1 MKRHINFWLVMFLAI
16 SLALPIYSMAQTT
29 LTLESYTTGDRIS
42 GGPIKSFSMG
52 TDGRLVVYLD
62 GPFNF
67 AYLLPP
73 IWVQPSGPC
82 SSTVPVPYP
91 PPSITAISNSD
102 INFLVC
108 SSPSPTLSI
117 SMVVDPDPGIT
128 TVNGAVPATNPIPS
142 FPSPLTI
149 GWNTAGISS
158 GSYLAVF
165 QASDTAPPTPTSQL
179 VVMININPPETV
191 SMPAVSGPG
200 PATGTV
206 NQSYTFTVTT
216 PSTVTP
222 SGDPV
227 KYFFDWGDGTNSG
240 WVSGTSAPHSWG
252 NTGTY
257 PVRVKAQCATH
268 TSVVSEWSGTS
279 SITISN
285 APTETVSTPGTPSGT
300 TNGTVNTTYTY
311 TTTGATSSL
320 SHTVEYRFNWGDGNY
335 SSWSTSMSAPKSWSS
350 ASTYSVTVEARCQ
363 THTSISSVSS
373 ALSVIISSS
382 VGGGALGSKTN
393 PIPMNK
399 YNGGISFIAST
410 GNQDGFTPIAANLKT
425 WFVVDSAVMAAVT
438 SRTVIRFGFS
448 VQGFNNV
455 DVLYTKVVQDKAG
468 NDLSAEVGL
477 QNNTG
482 DAWDQVTNNQPYN
495 FLTTKFLYSIES
507 PGKSFNPTVKVNF
520 VLQ

>member
-1 MKRHINFWLVMFLAI
+1 MKNRINLWIVMFLAI
-16 SLALPIYSMAQTT
+16 SLALPIYTMAQTT

-52 TDGRLVVYLD
+52 PDNNLVVYLD
-62 GPFNF
+62 GPFKF

-73 IWVQPSGPC
+73 IWIQASSPC

-91 PPSITAISNSD
+91 PPSVTAISNSV

-108 SSPSPTLSI
+108 SSPSATL

-128 TVNGAVPATNPIPS
+128 KVNGTVPANDLIPS
-142 FPSPLTI
+142 FSSPLTI
-149 GWNTAGISS
+149 VWDTAGISS
-158 GSYLAVF
+158 GSYLSVF
-165 QASDTAPPTPTSQL
+165 QASDTALPTPPSQL

-191 SMPAVSGPG
+191 SMPAVSG

-399 YNGGISFIAST
+399 WDGGRGLRYYAST
-410 GNQDGFTPIAANLKT
+410 ATGSPFAASTPLVANVKT
-425 WFVVDSAVMAAVT
+425 WFVVDTTVT
-438 SRTVIRFGFS
+438 GVAIRNFLFA

-455 DVLYTKVVQDKAG
+455 DLFYTKVVQDRAG

-482 DAWDQVTNNQPYN
+482 DTTDTVYNYTYN
-495 FLTTKFLYSIES
+495 FGATKFLYSIES
-507 PGKSFNPTVKVNF
+507 RGKNYTPTINVQF
-520 VLQ
+520 MQ